1 MLKSILLNLMIIGL
15 TDKTS
20 TKLLKTGFTPKFKVE
35 DAIKE
40 VKNWYLNNKKI
51 NFNKFYTVKWMK
63 KLGYKWELK

>member
-1 MLKSILLNLMIIGL
+1 MLKSILLNLMIMSLINQ
-15 TDKTS
+15 DS
-20 TKLLKTGFTPKFKVE
+20 AKLLKTGFSPKFKVE

-63 KLGYKWELK
+63 KLGL